1 MRLGALGAF
10 GLLLGAAACDGGLQ
24 PDPICGR
31 GFVGACGTA
40 QFAGALPDSTDAVF
54 VVAFRTLPQTCADLL
69 ALPPTFLPFPPF
81 ALPRPYSDSVTYELP
96 LPADRYEWVVAVWK
110 KQGSVTFSTA
120 DTAIF
125 RVAGDYRNPA
135 DTAQRGVV
143 TVPTGGAVGNVD
155 FVVDFGN
162 LRTVPSYVA
171 CAAR

>member
-10 GLLLGAAACDGGLQ
+10 GVLLGAAACDGGLE
-24 PDPICGR
+24 PDPVCGR

-40 QFAGALPDSTDAVF
+40 HYADTLPDSTDAIF
-54 VVAFRTLPQTCADLL
+54 VVAFPTFPQRCADLL
-69 ALPPTFLPFPPF
+69 AFPPTFRPFPPF
-81 ALPRPYSDSVTYELP
+81 ALPRPYSDSAAYALP

-120 DTAIF
+120 DTALF
-125 RVAGDYRNPA
+125 RVAGDYRDPA

-143 TVPTGGAVGNVD
+143 TVPTGAAVGDID

-162 LRTVPSYVA
+162 LRPVSSYVA
-171 CAAR
+171 CASR